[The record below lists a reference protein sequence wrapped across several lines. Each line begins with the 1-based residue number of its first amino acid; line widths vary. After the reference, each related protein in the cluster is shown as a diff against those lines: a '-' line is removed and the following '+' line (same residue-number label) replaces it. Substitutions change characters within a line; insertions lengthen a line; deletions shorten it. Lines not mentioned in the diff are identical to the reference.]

1 MFKCL
6 ALSLLAAQSVA
17 AMRFAM
23 YIDELVQPR
32 GMDLHIPVFTANV
45 YPGTIQLLFRA
56 RRRLRALTMQ
66 S

>member
-1 MFKCL
+1 MFKRL
-6 ALSLLAAQSVA
+6 ALGLLAAQSVA

-23 YIDELVQPR
+23 YIDELVQTA
-32 GMDLHIPVFTANV
+32 GMDLYIPDLTANV
-45 YPGTIQLLFRA
+45 CPGTIQLLFRD